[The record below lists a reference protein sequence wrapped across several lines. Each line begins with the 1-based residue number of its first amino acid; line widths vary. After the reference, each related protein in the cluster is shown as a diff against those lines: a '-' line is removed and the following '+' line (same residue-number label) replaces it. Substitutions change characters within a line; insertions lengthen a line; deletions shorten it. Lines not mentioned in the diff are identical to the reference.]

1 LGCWRILPQLWVGAI
16 VVMNNLPV
24 DNAEAIS
31 FLIASIGAKVK
42 FLPPYSPD
50 LSPIDLYWAKIQ
62 AIFRSEVYPPSNVL
76 DEAITKAI
84 NAFTDENAL
93 PSFHHSGIF

>member
-1 LGCWRILPQLWVGAI
+1 MSDEGLIADQTLPGDLNTPSFLAYLEKILLQQLWVGAI

-24 DNAEAIS
+24 DNGEASS

-50 LSPIDLYWAKIQ
+50 LFPIEL
-62 AIFRSEVYPPSNVL
+62 
-76 DEAITKAI
+76 
-84 NAFTDENAL
+84 
-93 PSFHHSGIF
+93 

>member
-1 LGCWRILPQLWVGAI
+1 MGCWRILPQLWVGAI

-24 DNAEAIS
+24 DNGEASS

-50 LSPIDLYWAKIQ
+50 LFPIEL
-62 AIFRSEVYPPSNVL
+62 
-76 DEAITKAI
+76 
-84 NAFTDENAL
+84 
-93 PSFHHSGIF
+93 

>member
-1 LGCWRILPQLWVGAI
+1 MGCWRILPQLWVGAI

-24 DNAEAIS
+24 DNAEAIN

-50 LSPIDLYWAKIQ
+50 LSPI
-62 AIFRSEVYPPSNVL
+62 
-76 DEAITKAI
+76 
-84 NAFTDENAL
+84 
-93 PSFHHSGIF
+93 